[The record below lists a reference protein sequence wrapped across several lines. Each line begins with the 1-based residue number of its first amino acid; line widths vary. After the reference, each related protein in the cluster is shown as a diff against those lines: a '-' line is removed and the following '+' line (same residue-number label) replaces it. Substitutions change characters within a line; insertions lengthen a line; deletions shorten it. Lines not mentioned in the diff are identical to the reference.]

1 MKKPFYIIA
10 AALSLAVFF
19 VSCRKDSEKGAG
31 DRPMYTPINGN
42 VDVSTGPDIE
52 YKLYESF
59 SSNATDQQIV
69 YVMLM
74 NQLQYS
80 LQTIQ
85 HYANKVVLEKE
96 FNNIIHKIDKSK
108 LNDKN
113 GDAVAAFEDML
124 GVIGDLKLTENQ
136 KIFIKQQ
143 VEKEKSEAINK
154 SLRGTALPAIA
165 SIVEIGEG
173 ISKKDIGSII
183 SGLASAVY
191 TGVSAVFN
199 YNDTLNTLDN
209 RLRTQLFEINQNNL
223 RMIDGYRKS
232 LFKTYTH
239 FIINFNIPKRYEI
252 KEDQMKWLVE
262 TLDAADDYA
271 KIRLLKTKVDI
282 FQAFT
287 PFWYELGS
295 SYQRIGDTENA
306 KKCYA
311 VFEKQKAR
319 YSIIDNDTYYTELAK
334 NMIQIAKEENNISS
348 IKKYLKIIES
358 DETVENESENRLYAA
373 NIHFYLGEYDEA
385 FHLLKLV
392 IDDNKEFV
400 VQARELYEYM
410 DTIKSSYDTSI
421 LTLLLSQLKIASQE
435 ETKNLVSEIKRR
447 SSKEELKTIGK
458 LDKNNLTFV
467 LPEEYGKK
475 YSLNVLVDGKLY
487 DATLLTLDSKY
498 YYAIK
503 YSANK
508 FFKNKK
514 ELKVILT
521 GKDNEQITL
530 EYDCNYYNSGDVKLL
545 KNAFALLSTQKDL
558 ELDISNISQ
567 INLGEFLTNLKILSK
582 DKLYKKSTD
591 DDKIKYLTEKYERAS
606 KSFVAQPYKY
616 KNNILFP
623 SNSYIFEYGLE
634 YILDNAK
641 RYGISKYGDL
651 EPVQSI
657 VPTGMESSLEETY
670 KNALLGD
677 SDAEYNLGMI
687 YLNGEGVAIDSTEAI
702 KWFKLSSAQNNMKAD
717 YQLALCLEK
726 GIGIAKDKELA
737 MHYYQKAANEGHA
750 KAKER
755 VSK

>member
-1 MKKPFYIIA
+1 MKKTFYIITA
-10 AALSLAVFF
+10 VLSLAVFF
-19 VSCRKDSEKGAG
+19 VSCRKDSEKGAE
-31 DRPMYTPINGN
+31 DRPVYTPVNGN
-42 VDVSTGPDIE
+42 IDVSTGPDID
-52 YKLYESF
+52 YRLYENF

-262 TLDAADDYA
+262 TLDTADDYS

-282 FQAFT
+282 FQVFT

-295 SYQRIGDTENA
+295 SYQRIGDMANA

-334 NMIQIAKEENNISS
+334 NMIQIMKEENNIPS

-447 SSKEELKTIGK
+447 SPKEELKAIGK

-467 LPEEYGKK
+467 LPEEYGKN

-487 DATLLTLDSKY
+487 DATLLSLDSKY

-530 EYDCNYYNSGDVKLL
+530 EYACNYYNSGEVKLL

-567 INLGEFLTNLKILSK
+567 INLEDFLTSLKVLNK
-582 DKLYKKSTD
+582 DKEYKKSTD
-591 DDKIKYLTEKYERAS
+591 NDKIKVLTEKYERAA
-606 KSFVAQPYKY
+606 KSFVEKPYKY
-616 KNNILFP
+616 KSNILFP

-634 YILDNAK
+634 YVLDNAK

-651 EPVQSI
+651 EAVQNVAPSG
-657 VPTGMESSLEETY
+657 TDSLEETY

-687 YLNGEGVAIDSTEAI
+687 YLNGEGIAIDFTEAI

-726 GIGIAKDKELA
+726 GIGIAKDKNLA
-737 MHYYQKAANEGHA
+737 MYYYQKAADAGHR
-750 KAKER
+750 KAKEK